1 MTEHVS
7 LTNEQASFYKD
18 FRRLLLPRL
27 KFESVH
33 NPVPYEL
40 FSFSFEISR
49 KISENFTVIQIHIHS
64 FLPRGHAINHASNM
78 TRTQHNFIATIVH
91 YKIYHKKSIVSGLF
105 NKSKHKHNNTTT
117 NKEIDRSQS
126 SRYSLFKIEQRKR

>member
-1 MTEHVS
+1 MI
-7 LTNEQASFYKD
+7 LTNEQASLSKD

-49 KISENFTVIQIHIHS
+49 KISENFTVIQIRFIHS

-78 TRTQHNFIATIVH
+78 TGTQHNFIATIVH
-91 YKIYHKKSIVSGLF
+91 YKIYHRSLSSVVYSIKV
-105 NKSKHKHNNTTT
+105 NTNTTIPPPT
-117 NKEIDRSQS
+117 RKIVRSQL

>member
-1 MTEHVS
+1 MI
-7 LTNEQASFYKD
+7 LTNEQASLYKD
-18 FRRLLLPRL
+18 FGRLLLPRL

-49 KISENFTVIQIHIHS
+49 KISENFTVIQIFIHS

-78 TRTQHNFIATIVH
+78 HDRTQHNFIATIVH
-91 YKIYHKKSIVSGLF
+91 YKIYHRSLSSVVYSIKV
-105 NKSKHKHNNTTT
+105 NTNTTIPPPT
-117 NKEIDRSQS
+117 RKIDRSQS